1 MSKKIIISESE
12 RKKILSL
19 YGIINEAAEDD
30 KFEIKAQNYF
40 APGYHSNLN
49 SKIKQSITQQLLS
62 AKNFLKRKEK
72 EGKVVFIKITSSES
86 AVPNH
91 DNEVTDK
98 PDVPTGWL
106 RERRADT
113 MKEYISSVLEGW
125 TDLITTPPFEPFVFS
140 DPTEAYKEG
149 DNKQDPRFN
158 KDIWVKVEMEV
169 KPADSCLVGLGVQVL
184 YNNTPDPKFPCR
196 GNHNCDEAFFRV
208 KLNGVVIGNV
218 NLGNYPNGRSV
229 TPPVINVTQQYAEQI
244 AKNAKDGLLTLS
256 LLCPLDSCHSST
268 PEIKIYKDGAVIIH
282 TCTSLMVR
290 NDKSEVT
297 ILVLDLCGNIIPK
310 KNDPANAGTLD
321 PKSIL
326 ATKAQTTQTTQTTQT
341 SQTKKKIYVHSNKDE
356 GYTNEDIKKLKTAKL
371 IFLDKGVNEYKW
383 TGETITPIS
392 SKNSKY
398 PSQTINKGDIINIG
412 YAGNS
417 TVSTNLPTDKISDKI
432 DELFNSGKIIKQTL
446 GNEIKDMYIWVGGMT
461 PVKDILPSVNETDI
475 THLYDGD
482 QFGIYANTN
491 TPGF

>member
-72 EGKVVFIKITSSES
+72 EGKVVFIKIISSES

-326 ATKAQTTQTTQTTQT
+326 ATKAQTTQTTKTTQT
-341 SQTKKKIYVHSNKDE
+341 SQTEKKIYVHAEDDGTVTNKD
-356 GYTNEDIKKLKTAKL
+356 IQKLETAKL
-371 IFLDKGVNEYKW
+371 IIFDKVAKKYKW
-383 TGETITPIS
+383 IGNTITSIS
-392 SKNSKY
+392 SKNSKH
-398 PSQTINKGDIINIG
+398 PSQTINKGDILDVRYLID
-412 YAGNS
+412 
-417 TVSTNLPTDKISDKI
+417 VSVPIEVAEDEKDDKYNT
-432 DELFNSGKIIKQTL
+432 LLNSGKIIKQTL
-446 GNEIKDMYIWVGGMT
+446 GTGITDMYIWVGDT
-461 PVKDILPSVNETDI
+461 TSVKDIFPDVLSTDI
-475 THLYDGD
+475 EYIFYNDNLVIVK
-482 QFGIYANTN
+482 GIKS
-491 TPGF
+491 PSF

>member
-72 EGKVVFIKITSSES
+72 EGKVVFIKIISSES

-91 DNEVTDK
+91 DNEVADK

-125 TDLITTPPFEPFVFS
+125 TDLITTPPFEPFAFS

-326 ATKAQTTQTTQTTQT
+326 ATKAQTTQSTQT
-341 SQTKKKIYVHSNKDE
+341 SQTYKKIYIHLKDS
-356 GYTNEDIKKLKTAKL
+356 TQDIEKLTTANLIIYDKVDKK
-371 IFLDKGVNEYKW
+371 YKW
-383 TGETITPIS
+383 TGETMTPIS
-392 SKNSKY
+392 SKNSVF
-398 PSQTINKGDIINIG
+398 PSETINKGDII
-412 YAGNS
+412 YVEYSKDAS
-417 TVSTNLPTDKISDKI
+417 VSTNLPTDKINDKI

-446 GNEIKDMYIWVGGMT
+446 GAGIEDMYIWVGWKT

-475 THLYDGD
+475 TDFNNGD

-491 TPGF
+491 TPGS

>member
-19 YGIINEAAEDD
+19 YGLINEAAEDD

-49 SKIKQSITQQLLS
+49 PKIKQSITQQLLS
-62 AKNFLKRKEK
+62 AKNFLKQKEK
-72 EGKVVFIKITSSES
+72 EGKVVFIKITSSVS

-169 KPADSCLVGLGVQVL
+169 KPADSCLVGLGVQLL

-229 TPPVINVTQQYAEQI
+229 IPPVINVTQQYAEQI
-244 AKNAKDGLLTLS
+244 AKNSKDGLLTLS
-256 LLCPLDSCHSST
+256 LLCPLDSCHSAT
-268 PEIKIYKDGAVIIH
+268 PEIKIYKDGVVIIH
-282 TCTSLMVR
+282 TCTSLMNR
-290 NDKSEVT
+290 NDKTEVT

-310 KNDPANAGTLD
+310 KNDPANAGILD
-321 PKSIL
+321 KLSTL
-326 ATKAQTTQTTQTTQT
+326 ATASTANQTTPTT
-341 SQTKKKIYVHSNKDE
+341 KIIYVKSDDGTTPNQTELDK
-356 GYTNEDIKKLKTAKL
+356 IISAKL
-371 IFLDKGVNEYKW
+371 IVLDTATKKYKW
-383 TGETITPIS
+383 IGASTITMS
-392 SKNSKY
+392 SKNTKY
-398 PSQTINKGDIINIG
+398 PSQTVYKDDIIELKPTK
-412 YAGNS
+412 S
-417 TVSTNLPTDKISDKI
+417 TSFKNDDIVRPNDKYT
-432 DELFNSGKIIKQTL
+432 ELYNSGKIIKQSL
-446 GNEIKDMYIWVGGMT
+446 GGGLPEQYIWVDKNISVDEFAPGSYALSDRGLKT
-461 PVKDILPSVNETDI
+461 GWFIDILPTVHI
-475 THLYDGD
+475 VHAK
-482 QFGIYANTN
+482 F
-491 TPGF
+491 

>member
-1 MSKKIIISESE
+1 MSKKFIISESE
-12 RKKILSL
+12 RKNILSL
-19 YGIINEAAEDD
+19 YGLINEAAEDN

-40 APGYHSNLN
+40 APGYHSDLN
-49 SKIKQSITQQLLS
+49 PKIKQSISQQLLS

-72 EGKVVFIKITSSES
+72 EGKVVFIKIISSES

-91 DNEVTDK
+91 DNEKADK

-106 RERRADT
+106 RERRAET

-125 TDLITTPPFEPFVFS
+125 TDLTTIPPFEPFEFS
-140 DPTEAYKEG
+140 DPKQSYKEG
-149 DNKQDPRFN
+149 DNKKDPRFN
-158 KDIWVKVEMEV
+158 QDIWVKVEMEV

-229 TPPVINVTQQYAEQI
+229 IPPVINVTQQYAEQI
-244 AKNAKDGLLTLS
+244 AKNTKDGLLTLS
-256 LLCPLDSCHSST
+256 LLCPLNSCHSAT

-282 TCTSLMVR
+282 TCTSLMAR

-326 ATKAQTTQTTQTTQT
+326 ATKPQSTQSTQT
-341 SQTKKKIYVHSNKDE
+341 SQTEKKIYVHAEDDGTVTNKD
-356 GYTNEDIKKLKTAKL
+356 IQKLETAKL
-371 IFLDKGVNEYKW
+371 IIFDKVSKKYKW
-383 TGETITPIS
+383 IGNTITSIS
-392 SKNSKY
+392 SKNSKH
-398 PSQTINKGDIINIG
+398 PSQTINKGDILDVRYLID
-412 YAGNS
+412 
-417 TVSTNLPTDKISDKI
+417 VSVPIEVTG
-432 DELFNSGKIIKQTL
+432 DEKDEKYNTLLNSGKIIKQTL
-446 GNEIKDMYIWVGGMT
+446 GVGIADMYVWVGERT
-461 PVKDILPSVNETDI
+461 SVKDIFPDVISTDNEYISYNDNLVIVKGIKSPS
-475 THLYDGD
+475 
-482 QFGIYANTN
+482 F
-491 TPGF
+491 